1 MRDLSRQMKID
12 SHHHF
17 WHYNPV
23 EFGWIDETMRVIRRD
38 FLPEDLRG
46 EIARAGIE
54 GVVSVQ
60 ARQSLSETQSLLE
73 FADGNDFIKG
83 VVGWVEI
90 SSARVSE
97 DLEHFAA
104 KPKFKSVRHVIQ
116 GEQDDNFI
124 LRSDFNRGIRV
135 LKRFS
140 LAYDILV
147 LERHLPQTIRFV
159 DDHPDQVFVM
169 DHIAKPRIKDGIFEP
184 WNQNIRELAKRP
196 NVSCKIS
203 GMVTEADFSGWSE
216 AQLRPYFDTVL
227 EAFGPQRLM
236 FGSDWPVCL
245 VASSYATWRDVVSHW
260 VAGLTT
266 HEQDR
271 ILGGTAVEVYKL

>member
-60 ARQSLSETQSLLE
+60 ARQSLSETRSLLE
-73 FADGNDFIKG
+73 FADANDFIKG

>member
-1 MRDLSRQMKID
+1 MKID

-17 WHYNPV
+17 WKFDPV
-23 EFGWIDETMRVIRRD
+23 VYGWIDESMRVIRRD
-38 FLPEDLRG
+38 FLPEDLWAEVASSG
-46 EIARAGIE
+46 VD

-60 ARQSLSETQSLLE
+60 ARQSLLETDWLLGL
-73 FADGNDFIKG
+73 AAQHDFIKG
-83 VVGWVEI
+83 VVGWVDL
-90 SSARVSE
+90 VSPHVGE
-97 DLEHFAA
+97 ELERFAGNR
-104 KPKFKSVRHVIQ
+104 KLKSVRHVLQ
-116 GEQDDNFI
+116 GEPDDNFI

-147 LERHLPQTIRFV
+147 FERNLPQTIQFV

-184 WNQNIRELAKRP
+184 WNQSIRELAKRP
-196 NVSCKIS
+196 NVSCKVS
-203 GMVTEADFSGWSE
+203 GMVTEADFSSWSE

-245 VASSYATWRDVVSHW
+245 VASGYTRWHDVVSSW
-260 VAGLTT
+260 VAGLSP

>member
-60 ARQSLSETQSLLE
+60 ARQSLSETRSLLE
-73 FADGNDFIKG
+73 FADANDFIKG

-245 VASSYATWRDVVSHW
+245 VASSYVTWHDVVSHW
-260 VAGLTT
+260 VAGLSA